1 MIDDLADFVTARMLV
16 EMAMYDLGI
25 VTPKEGLVDADIKK
39 IMHFIGVWATNTE
52 TPGLD
57 SHKRISLFG
66 VGIMLTVTLLEF
78 PEYYER
84 YQLSQVN

>member
-1 MIDDLADFVTARMLV
+1 MTEDLSNWITPGHLV

-39 IMHFIGVWATNTE
+39 IMHYIGLWATQVE

-57 SHKRISLFG
+57 NHRISLFG
-66 VGIMLTVTLLEF
+66 VGLMLTVTLLES

-84 YQLSQVN
+84 YQLLQVN

>member
-1 MIDDLADFVTARMLV
+1 MIDDLSDFVTARMLI

-25 VTPKEGLVDADIKK
+25 VTPKEELVDADIKK

-57 SHKRISLFG
+57 NHRISLFG
-66 VGIMLTVTLLEF
+66 VGIMLTVTLLDF